1 MKTICALDLH
11 PGLRASGGKNRIA
24 VGPNNLWENQGLL
37 ILPPPLVP
45 PLVAPLIP
53 PFSKT
58 PWYDLGTGKRV

>member
-37 ILPPPLVP
+37 ILPPPLAP
-45 PLVAPLIP
+45 PLAI
-53 PFSKT
+53 
-58 PWYDLGTGKRV
+58 YDSRIATISTEYFGRNIIY